1 MVYYNEGDTSRKKQ
15 EIILKEL
22 GILKEKYNLRNDV
35 LVSLNKYASRTNRF
49 KEGNL
54 LNLADFINQVLISFG
69 YNPEEVSEFMNKH
82 KVMFDSNY
90 ADFRYRLALFN
101 KFGSMEDTFFKGYSV
116 LTNDITRNGC
126 GTKDMFSI
134 LKFDRKNGREVITP
148 NELFD
153 ILPSKMEAAKE
164 ECPFN
169 MEELKMYDNEMVK
182 DLLKLRVKGRS
193 L

>member
-15 EIILKEL
+15 DIILKEL
-22 GILKEKYNLRNDV
+22 GILKEKYNLKNDV
-35 LVSLNKYASRTNRF
+35 LVSLNKYASRTTRF
-49 KEGNL
+49 REGNL
-54 LNLADFINQVLISFG
+54 LNLADFINQVLISYG
-69 YNPEEVSEFMNKH
+69 YNTEEVSEFMNKH

-90 ADFRYRLALFN
+90 VDFRYRLALFN
-101 KFGSMEDTFFKGYSV
+101 KYGSMEDTFFKGYSV

-134 LKFDRKNGREVITP
+134 LKYDRKNGSEVITP
-148 NELFD
+148 NELFN
-153 ILPSKMEAAKE
+153 ILPSRMNEAKE

-182 DLLKLRVKGRS
+182 DLLKLRKKGRS